1 MPQTEGC
8 GIQEIVGNEVL
19 LVSKGDVRLEG
30 EREAILYAGAHNQ
43 WMIALKDL
51 QVVHVAVVGA
61 VVRIF
66 GYNLEFLPFCLKI
79 ILHHVGA
86 MAFFAKCERGGDTI
100 ATVRRGDREDV
111 AHAIELY
118 LLFHSKAV
126 LAGDSAALKG
136 PNDLT
141 AT

>member
-19 LVSKGDVRLEG
+19 LLSKGDVRLER
-30 EREAILYAGAHNQ
+30 EREAILCARTHDQ

-51 QVVHVAVVGA
+51 QVVHVAVVSA

-66 GYNLEFLPFCLKI
+66 GNNIEFLPFCLEI
-79 ILHHVGA
+79 ILHHIGA
-86 MAFFAKCERGGDTI
+86 VAFIAQCKRGGDAI
-100 ATVRRGDREDV
+100 ATVRRCDREDV
-111 AHAIELY
+111 AHAIELH
-118 LLFHSKAV
+118 LLFYSKAE
-126 LAGDSAALKG
+126 LTGDSAALKG
-136 PNDLT
+136 PHDLT